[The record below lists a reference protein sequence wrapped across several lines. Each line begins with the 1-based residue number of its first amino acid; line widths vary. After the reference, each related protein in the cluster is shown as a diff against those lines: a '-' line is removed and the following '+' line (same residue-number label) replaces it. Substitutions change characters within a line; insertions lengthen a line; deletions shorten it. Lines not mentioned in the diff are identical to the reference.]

1 MKRRK
6 ANLVAVVVEAVR
18 LPRGVGRVVVVVAVL
33 LLLVVGQVAEAVLLY
48 NMHLSAIRI

>member
-1 MKRRK
+1 M
-6 ANLVAVVVEAVR
+6 VEAVR
-18 LPRGVGRVVVVVAVL
+18 LPRGVGRVVVAVL